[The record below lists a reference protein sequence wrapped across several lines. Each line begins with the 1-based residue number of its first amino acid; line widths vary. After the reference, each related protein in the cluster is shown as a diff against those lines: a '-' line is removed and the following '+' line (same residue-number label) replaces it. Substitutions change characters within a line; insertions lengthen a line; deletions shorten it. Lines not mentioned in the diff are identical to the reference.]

1 MPNRI
6 LKESICTSDKIEQ
19 LSAFA
24 ETFFYRLIVNAD
36 DFGRMDGRAAV
47 LRSRLFPL
55 KDVRNSQIEEAL
67 RELATVELVS
77 TYYVDGK
84 PFVSLPAWDRHQ
96 QIRAKKSKYPAP
108 DKTCNQMISDDIKC
122 PRNPIQYESESNP
135 NPESEPACARAGAA
149 GDDRP
154 DFSTVEVY
162 AANNLA
168 ALNAGNMAEFAAF
181 KDELP
186 EELIRHAIDEA
197 CAQGKRTWSYTRAIL
212 ARYRDAGFKTIGDV
226 QAAKPTKPRSAS
238 APAVHMN
245 YSMRQDTPQTY
256 GRESYT
262 DPTKELE

>member
-6 LKESICTSDKIEQ
+6 LKESICTSDKIER

-24 ETFFYRLIVNAD
+24 EIFFYRLIVNAD

-55 KDVRNSQIEEAL
+55 KDVRNSQIEDAL

-77 TYYVDGK
+77 TYIVDGK

-108 DKTCNQMISDDIKC
+108 EQACNHLKSSDIKC
-122 PRNPIQYESESNP
+122 PRNPIQYESEYEY
-135 NPESEPACARAGAA
+135 ESEPARGA

-154 DFSTVEVY
+154 DFNTLEAY
-162 AANNLA
+162 AACNLA
-168 ALNAGNMAEFAAF
+168 VMNGGNMQEFAAY
-181 KDELP
+181 KADIP

-197 CAQGKRTWSYTRAIL
+197 CAQGKRTWSYVRAIL
-212 ARYRDAGFKTIGDV
+212 NRYRDSGFKTIGDAKAASKPTSHGNNA
-226 QAAKPTKPRSAS
+226 AAKGFQQ
-238 APAVHMN
+238 H
-245 YSMRQDTPQTY
+245 
-256 GRESYT
+256 SYT
-262 DPTKELE
+262 ETDFASGFYYDPSEDYKS

>member
-19 LSAFA
+19 LSSFA
-24 ETFFYRLIVNAD
+24 EIFFYRLIVNAD

-77 TYYVDGK
+77 TYIVDGK

-108 DKTCNQMISDDIKC
+108 DEACKHLKSNDIKC
-122 PRNPIQYESESNP
+122 PRNPIQYESESEYEY
-135 NPESEPACARAGAA
+135 ESEPARGG

-154 DFSTVEVY
+154 DFNTLEVY
-162 AANNLA
+162 AANNLSA
-168 ALNAGNMAEFAAF
+168 MNGGNMQEFAAY
-181 KDELP
+181 KADIP

-197 CAQGKRTWSYTRAIL
+197 CAQGKRTWSYVRAIL
-212 ARYRDAGFKTIGDV
+212 NRYRDSGFKTVGEAKAA
-226 QAAKPTKPRSAS
+226 QKPAAKGKTE
-238 APAVHMN
+238 HN
-245 YSMRQDTPQTY
+245 YQQHK
-256 GRESYT
+256 YT
-262 DPTKELE
+262 GADFDKGFFYNPEDDYK